1 MIEYRTMME
10 NDIEQVQKLIPEVF
24 TELFARETGKPH
36 YLPMRTK
43 AEIESYMEKSP
54 DGSLVAVTERGKIVG
69 CVFCH
74 RWGETGWL
82 GPLVV
87 ASAQQ
92 GRGIGSRLL
101 SMATQYMK
109 DTDCA
114 VIGLETMPQTVGNIG
129 LYMRH
134 GYYPENLRIRLGK
147 EIDSETKCNCESLA
161 YCLDRAQAAPFLPAV
176 ERISRAVDPMID
188 YTAEVEATYRFE
200 LGRCFFWHEEGRTR
214 GFMLYHWIP
223 ASSRVMIKAMACEPT
238 GDSLEMFRAFL
249 GACEQV
255 LAQEGIRQ
263 LIAPVYGAHRQVLDI
278 LMRRN
283 YRVLHTG
290 VRMLYRRT
298 EDNSDLAQRVH
309 LAQWSG

>member
-1 MIEYRTMME
+1 M
-10 NDIEQVQKLIPEVF
+10 EQVQKLIPEVF
-24 TELFARETGKPH
+24 TDLFARETGKPH

-43 AEIESYMEKSP
+43 AEITSYMDKSP
-54 DGSLVAVTERGKIVG
+54 DGSLVAVTERGKVLG

-74 RWGETGWL
+74 RWGEIGWL

-109 DTDCA
+109 DTDCV
-114 VIGLETMPQTVGNIG
+114 VIGLETMPQTVGNIS
-129 LYMRH
+129 LYLRH

-147 EIDSETKCNCESLA
+147 DIDAEANFDCASLA
-161 YCLDRAQAAPFLPAV
+161 YCLDRAQAEPFLPSV
-176 ERISRAVDPMID
+176 ERISRAVDPLVD

-200 LGRCFFWHEEGRTR
+200 LGRCFFWQEERRTR

-223 ASSRVMIKAMACEPT
+223 ASSRVVIKAMACEPS
-238 GDSLEMFRAFL
+238 GDSLEMFRNFL
-249 GACEQV
+249 SACEQV

-263 LIAPVYGAHRQVLDI
+263 LIAPVYGAHQRVLDI
-278 LMRRN
+278 LMRGN
-283 YRVLHTG
+283 YRVLHAG
-290 VRMLYRRT
+290 VRMLYRGSR
-298 EDNSDLAQRVH
+298 DQSDLVQRVH